1 MCQHEGMQVQT
12 HQQFVDDTMLMGLA
26 SVREAKGIKCML
38 EAFKRA
44 SGLEV
49 NKGKSQIFY
58 FNTPPNIHG
67 HITRILEFP
76 EGSFP
81 SKYLGAPHM
90 EGKATQRN
98 WKELLDKM
106 ESKLNNWTHRAL
118 NFPSRLTL
126 AKAILQAMLAYVF
139 FVIAA
144 PKGVIK
150 KIRAIQRNFLWGST

>member
-1 MCQHEGMQVQT
+1 
-12 HQQFVDDTMLMGLA
+12 MGLTL
-26 SVREAKGIKCML
+26 VREAKVIKGTL

-44 SGLEV
+44 SRLEV

-58 FNTPPNIHG
+58 FNTPPNIRG
-67 HITRILEFP
+67 YITRILEFP

-81 SKYLGAPHM
+81 SKYLGTPLL

-126 AKAILQAMLAYVF
+126 VKAVLQATLAYVF
-139 FVIAA
+139 SILAA

-150 KIRAIQRNFLWGST
+150 KIRAIQRNFL